1 MSDTA
6 DVYSHG
12 HHESVLRGHA
22 WRTAENSARYLLGQ
36 LRPGQSLLD
45 VGCGPGTITTDLAAV
60 VAPGRVVGI
69 DVAQAVID
77 EAEAHAGELPLDNVR
92 FAVGNVYALAADDAS
107 YDVVHAHQVL
117 QHLSDP
123 IAALREMRRVLVPG
137 GLLAVRDADY
147 GGFVWAPG
155 DPVLDRWL
163 QLYHDITR
171 RNGAQADA
179 GRWLRTWVAAAG
191 FVDIEM
197 SASAWA
203 FSTEDERQ
211 WWGGQW
217 ADRARYSSFAEQA
230 QSYGLSSASEL
241 DDIAAAFERWAAT
254 PDATF
259 VLTHVEVLARTP
271 R

>member
-1 MSDTA
+1 MTDTA

-22 WRTAENSARYLLGQ
+22 WRTAENSAGYLLDS

-45 VGCGPGTITTDLAAV
+45 VGCGPGTITTDLASR
-60 VAPGRVVGI
+60 VAPGSVLGI
-69 DVAQAVID
+69 DVADSVID
-77 EAEAHAGELPLDNVR
+77 EAEAHAEQLDLVNVR
-92 FAVGNVYALAADDAS
+92 FAVGNVYALDADDAS

-123 IAALREMRRVLVPG
+123 IAALREIRRVLVPG
-137 GLLAVRDADY
+137 GLLAVRDGDY
-147 GGFVWAPG
+147 GSFVWSPP
-155 DPVLDRWL
+155 DPRLDRWMA
-163 QLYHDITR
+163 LYHDITR

-179 GRWLRTWVAAAG
+179 GRWLRSWVAAAG
-191 FVDIEM
+191 FVDIRL
-197 SASAWA
+197 SATAWV
-203 FSTEDERQ
+203 FSTDDERA

-230 QSYGLSSASEL
+230 IGYGLSSAAEL
-241 DDIAAAFERWAAT
+241 DDIAAAFQRWAAT

-271 R
+271 V